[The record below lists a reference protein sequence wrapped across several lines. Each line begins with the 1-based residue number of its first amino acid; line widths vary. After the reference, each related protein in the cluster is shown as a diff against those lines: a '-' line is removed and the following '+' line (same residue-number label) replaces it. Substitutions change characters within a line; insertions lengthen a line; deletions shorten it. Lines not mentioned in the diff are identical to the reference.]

1 MASGCHIGELSFGL
15 FILHQHVNPLRGTLV
30 KDEFIQRQEN
40 VISFVILGP
49 EAGVY
54 MGKRLEERVIV
65 RSLLSIDICEVC
77 PLVCSGCR
85 D

>member
-54 MGKRLEERVIV
+54 MGK
-65 RSLLSIDICEVC
+65 
-77 PLVCSGCR
+77 
-85 D
+85 